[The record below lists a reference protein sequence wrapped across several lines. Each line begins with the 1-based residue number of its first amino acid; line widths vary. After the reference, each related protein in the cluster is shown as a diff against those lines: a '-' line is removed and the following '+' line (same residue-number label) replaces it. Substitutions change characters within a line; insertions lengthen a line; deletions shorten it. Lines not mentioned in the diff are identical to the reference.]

1 MQPNVAT
8 TMTATSA
15 SSIDLDSGPE
25 EAAAARRGVPRGV
38 WSLLLLVAL
47 LGAWEFGTRLFE
59 VPKFLFPPFSD
70 VVAALWRGMNAAPM
84 AKDGLWL
91 HTGITLAEIV
101 LGFVLGS
108 LVGLA
113 LAIVISESALMD
125 DLLRPYIAAL
135 QSLPKVAVA
144 PIIVTW
150 LGFGLTSKVAIVCL
164 ITFFPVL
171 VTSIAGF
178 KAVDVDRID
187 LLRSLSA
194 TRWQIFCKVK
204 FPAALPY
211 IFAGLDMAAAF
222 SVVGAIVGEFVGAQA
237 GLGVLILQM
246 EAQLDTAGSFAVFTV
261 LSALGIALT
270 ALLRLVRRRL
280 LGWMPAD
287 TSAGPVST

>member
-1 MQPNVAT
+1 MIADTSDTIAAPALVTQP
-8 TMTATSA
+8 
-15 SSIDLDSGPE
+15 
-25 EAAAARRGVPRGV
+25 RRRRTVPRGV

-47 LGAWEFGTRLFE
+47 LAAWEFGTRFFH
-59 VPKFLFPPFSD
+59 VPKFLLPPFSD
-70 VVAALWRGMNAAPM
+70 VVTALYRGLATAPM
-84 AKDGLWL
+84 DKAGLWL
-91 HTGITLAEIV
+91 HSFVTLSEIV

-108 LVGLA
+108 VIGLA
-113 LAIVISESALMD
+113 LAIVIAESELMD

-150 LGFGLTSKVAIVCL
+150 LGFGLGSKVAIVCL

-171 VTSIAGF
+171 VTSLAGF
-178 KAVDVDRID
+178 KAVDIDRID
-187 LLRSLSA
+187 LMRSLSA
-194 TRWQIFCKVK
+194 SSWQIFVKVK
-204 FPAALPY
+204 FPSALPY

-261 LSALGIALT
+261 LSVLGIALT
-270 ALLRLVRRRL
+270 ALLRAVRRRL
-280 LGWMPAD
+280 LSWMPAPE
-287 TSAGPVST
+287 SQGPVST